1 MRRMLLLLLICL
13 VLLYAL
19 ASLGL
24 YVAMRQPPEKFGAMM
39 SRMPTVAMIVLPFK
53 PLWMCARAGQLS
65 VGDAAPDF
73 ALPTVD
79 QTRTVKLSEEYRA
92 RPVVLVF
99 GSYT

>member
-1 MRRMLLLLLICL
+1 MRRALLLILVCL
-13 VLLYAL
+13 MLLYGL

-24 YVAMRQPPEKFGAMM
+24 YVVMRQPPDKFGAIM

-53 PLWMCARAGQLS
+53 PLWMFARAGQLG
-65 VGDAAPDF
+65 VGDVAPDF

-79 QTRTVKLSEEYRA
+79 HTRTVKLSEEYRE

>member
-1 MRRMLLLLLICL
+1 MRRRLLLVLVCLMLL
-13 VLLYAL
+13 YGL

-24 YVAMRQPPEKFGAMM
+24 YVAMRQPPDKFGAIM

-53 PLWMCARAGQLS
+53 PLWMSARAGKLS
-65 VGDAAPDF
+65 VGDVAPDF

-79 QTRTVKLSEEYRA
+79 HTRTVKLSEEYRGK
-92 RPVVLVF
+92 PVVLLF